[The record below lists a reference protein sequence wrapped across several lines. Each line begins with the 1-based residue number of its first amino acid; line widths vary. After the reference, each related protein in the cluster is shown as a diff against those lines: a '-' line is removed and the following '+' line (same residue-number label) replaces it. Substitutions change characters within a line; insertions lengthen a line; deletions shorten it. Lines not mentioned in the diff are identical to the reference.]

1 MCYNVILKPEL
12 PATIYYQHPVNSSIE
27 DGTDFL
33 LYFDKEDAFLVAG
46 LLCFVYCAGDGRV
59 SSSSIASLSRSTIG
73 QLFKMCFVVQLWV
86 QPTRGRWSL
95 LFPSPLKVAVDLPF
109 HGFHC

>member
-12 PATIYYQHPVNSSIE
+12 PAKIYYQHPVNSSIE

-59 SSSSIASLSRSTIG
+59 SSSSIAPLSRSTIG
-73 QLFKMCFVVQLWV
+73 QLFKMCFVVQLQSTANSRAMELV
-86 QPTRGRWSL
+86 VSK
-95 LFPSPLKVAVDLPF
+95 PSE
-109 HGFHC
+109 GSC